1 MSVGLLVIAHNQVG
15 EALLEAASDI
25 FKSSPLSVKV
35 LSVYPRSNFEGLV
48 KKSSQ
53 YLQALDTGHGVLVLT
68 DLFGS
73 TPSNIANKLVSETVN
88 SAVIAGVNLPMLIR
102 IFNYSQL
109 ELKELAVAAYQGG
122 RNGIVSFDS
131 NGVD

>member
-25 FKSSPLSVKV
+25 FKSSPLLVKV
-35 LSVYPRSNFEGLV
+35 LPVYPRSNFDGLV

-53 YLQALDTGHGVLVLT
+53 YLQELDTGHGVLVLT

-73 TPSNIANKLVSETVN
+73 TPSNIANKLVSETIN
-88 SAVIAGVNLPMLIR
+88 SIVIAGVNLPMLIR
-102 IFNYSQL
+102 IFNYSHL
-109 ELKELAVAAYQGG
+109 ELKELAIAADEGG
-122 RNGIVSFDS
+122 SNGIVSFDP
-131 NGVD
+131 NGVR

>member
-15 EALLEAASDI
+15 ETLLEAASDI

-73 TPSNIANKLVSETVN
+73 TPSNIANKLVSGTVN

-131 NGVD
+131 NGAD

>member
-1 MSVGLLVIAHNQVG
+1 MSVGLLVIAHHQVG

-48 KKSSQ
+48 EKSSQ
-53 YLQALDTGHGVLVLT
+53 YLQELDTGHGVLVLT

-73 TPSNIANKLVSETVN
+73 TPSNIANKLVSETIN

-109 ELKELAVAAYQGG
+109 ELKELAVAACQGG

-131 NGVD
+131 NGAD